1 MAMTNEQII
10 IVHLLCILCAIGGY
24 FIGKNSD

>member
-10 IVHLLCILCAIGGY
+10 IFHLLFILCAIGGY
-24 FIGKNSD
+24 FIGKNND